1 MNIFAV
7 EIFDDTGTHCTL
19 YTVRWDDAKQ
29 SETDKF
35 FTKYEDHEEF
45 GESLMEMA
53 AFLNEVIANEYGA
66 LNDFFRFEN
75 TAQAL
80 PPKGTY
86 QIGELQL
93 NFFNFPLRLYC
104 LKITE
109 NILVL
114 FNGNE
119 KTAQTAKGGKTSMAF
134 HEANEFA
141 KRINQALNDGT
152 VIISNNNRQLL
163 SYNKSTEILL

>member
-1 MNIFAV
+1 MNIFAL
-7 EIFDDTGTHCTL
+7 EIFDDTGTNCVF
-19 YTVRWDDAKQ
+19 YTVRWEDIEI

-45 GESLMEMA
+45 GEALLEIAS
-53 AFLNEVIANEYGA
+53 FLNQVIANEYGA
-66 LNDFFRFEN
+66 LDDFFRFEN
-75 TAQAL
+75 AAQAL
-80 PPKGTY
+80 PPKGRY

-93 NFFNFPLRLYC
+93 NFLNFPLRLYC

-119 KTAQTAKGGKTSMAF
+119 KTGRTAQGGKTSMAF
-134 HEANEFA
+134 HDANEFA
-141 KRINQALNDGT
+141 KRITEAINDGT
-152 VIISNNNRQLL
+152 VIISANNRQLL
-163 SYNKSTEILL
+163 NYDNRTNILL

>member
-1 MNIFAV
+1 MNTFAV
-7 EIFDDTGTHCTL
+7 EIFDDTGTHCTF
-19 YTVRWDDAKQ
+19 YTVRWNSANI

-35 FTKYEDHEEF
+35 FTKYEDHEAF

-53 AFLNEVIANEYGA
+53 SFLNQVIANEYGA
-66 LNDFFRFEN
+66 LDDFFRFEN

-80 PPKGTY
+80 PPRGKY
-86 QIGELQL
+86 HIGELQV
-93 NFFNFPLRLYC
+93 NFSNFPLRLYC

-119 KTAQTAKGGKTSMAF
+119 KTGQTAQEGKTSMVF
-134 HEANEFA
+134 HDANEFA
-141 KRINQALNDGT
+141 KRITQALNDDT
-152 VIISNNNRQLL
+152 IIIATNKRQLL
-163 SYNKSTEILL
+163 NYDNSTEILL